1 MKVKELSKEMQTKIL
16 SGEIPEYI
24 PNKKSYKQYIEL
36 AKEYRDKAYEWI
48 RKNGDITGFIE
59 EHGYL
64 VKPDSPKGLTKDLD
78 LFRTTL
84 LKRFYQESRQTPR
97 LKDALPWGSIK
108 GLKSPFSL
116 QKIQAHHVRGLI
128 QESPFLA
135 GLPEDKA
142 MELVN
147 RMWESGRIKS
157 GSQFYNRID
166 LEKYMHQN
174 PYEAKLLEK
183 FRKLDPDAGAYV
195 DGKWVGWE
203 KKGSKWTNPLYKGT
217 GIHELLAEHGISNIS
232 GGTMFSDDTQ
242 GLLRN
247 LGDNIDAR
255 FNAWSTWYDYTDEQ
269 IERLLFESQINPR
282 NLRQGLTARKGF
294 SEMAK
299 VAKQSEN
306 ILQVLRDAYDLT
318 PEADLL
324 LQNRLLGPDPKRQP
338 KLDKIAKKGDV
349 KVLEKTRQQTQEI
362 ENILR
367 RSSQGGLIPDAAKVA
382 DDLGVDV
389 VQKGGKSFLKKYG
402 KQIAVAGVGFSAW
415 NMVDNVQAAVRDPSK
430 ANLTRVGLSG
440 VETLA
445 EGVSAAG
452 ILAAPVTGGAS
463 LTVVPA
469 AEGVSTAAGAGELG
483 SYLVEHRKKI
493 WSAVKDP
500 DTYRQLAG
508 NTKDFFVE
516 KATDDKGISSLW
528 SKDEEK
534 KPPEAVYWR

>member
-24 PNKKSYKQYIEL
+24 PNKKSYKQYVEL

-157 GSQFYNRID
+157 GSQFYNRVD

-247 LGDNIDAR
+247 LGDNVDAR